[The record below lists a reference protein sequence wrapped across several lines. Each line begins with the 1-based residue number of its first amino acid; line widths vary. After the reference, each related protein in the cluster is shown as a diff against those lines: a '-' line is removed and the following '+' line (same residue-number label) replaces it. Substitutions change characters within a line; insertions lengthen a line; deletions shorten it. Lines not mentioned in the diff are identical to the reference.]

1 MSWIFKI
8 LKITCEDTSALM
20 SEMMDHDL
28 PLIKRWRAKIHLA
41 ICGFCRY
48 YKTQLETIRELARK
62 LGREET
68 KVPED
73 VALSP
78 ETRRKLKLLIENSY

>member
-1 MSWIFKI
+1 MNWI
-8 LKITCEDTSALM
+8 LKFFKMTCKDTSPLV
-20 SEMMDHDL
+20 SEMTDHNL
-28 PLIKRWRAKIHLA
+28 PLLKRWKVKIHLA
-41 ICGFCRY
+41 ICKFCRY
-48 YKTQLETIRELARK
+48 YKTQLETIRALARK

-78 ETRRKLKLLIENSY
+78 ETRKKLKHLIENSH